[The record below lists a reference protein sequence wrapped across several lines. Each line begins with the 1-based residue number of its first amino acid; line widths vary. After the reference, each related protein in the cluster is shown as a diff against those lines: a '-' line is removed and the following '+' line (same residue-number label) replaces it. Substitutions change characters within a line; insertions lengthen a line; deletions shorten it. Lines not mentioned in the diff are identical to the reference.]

1 MKKLVYTLVAGA
13 SLALAACTSQ
23 PQAAESVTPKKD
35 IGLQL
40 YSIRQLIGNAEKFA
54 ANQDSILTML
64 AGMGYT
70 TVETANYRDGKIYGM
85 APEDFKACVDKAGL
99 KALSTHTTRGL
110 SKEELKAGAPDEET
124 MKWWDE
130 CIAAHKAAG
139 MEYVVTPSQPVP
151 ETVKDLQTWCDY
163 HNAIGKKC
171 AEAGL
176 KYGYHNHSHEF
187 RKVEDQVVMLDY
199 MLENTDPQCVFF
211 EMDVYW
217 TVMGKASPIAYFK
230 KYPGRFK
237 LLHIKDWKE
246 IGQSGMVG
254 FDAIF
259 NNAEVA
265 GVEHIIVEAE
275 AYESA
280 DMMEG
285 VRKCADYLLKADFV
299 KADYTK

>member
-1 MKKLVYTLVAGA
+1 MKKILYTLVAGA
-13 SLALAACTSQ
+13 SLALAACNSQ
-23 PQAAESVTPKKD
+23 PQASEMTPQKKD

-54 ANQDSILTML
+54 ANQDSILARL
-64 AGMGYT
+64 AEMGYT
-70 TVETANYRDGKIYGM
+70 AVETANYGDGKLYGM
-85 APEDFKACVDKAGL
+85 TPEDFKACMEKAGL
-99 KALSTHTTRGL
+99 NPVSTHTTSGL
-110 SKEELKAGAPDEET
+110 SKEELKAGAPSEET
-124 MKWWDE
+124 MQWWDE

-151 ETVKDLQTWCDY
+151 ETLKDLQTWCDY

-171 AEAGL
+171 AEAGM

-187 RKVEDQVVMLDY
+187 RKVEDQVMIDY
-199 MLENTDPQCVFF
+199 MLQNTDPQYVFY

-217 TVMGKASPIAYFK
+217 TVMGKASPVAYFK

-237 LLHIKDWKE
+237 LLHIKDQKE

-259 NNAEVA
+259 KNAEIA

-275 AYESA
+275 AYESE

-285 VRKCADYLLKADFV
+285 VRMCVDYLLNADFV
-299 KADYTK
+299 KSDYTK

>member
-1 MKKLVYTLVAGA
+1 MAD
-13 SLALAACTSQ
+13 LA
-23 PQAAESVTPKKD
+23 K
-35 IGLQL
+35 
-40 YSIRQLIGNAEKFA
+40 
-54 ANQDSILTML
+54 
-64 AGMGYT
+64 MGYT
-70 TVETANYRDGKIYGM
+70 AVETANYGDGKLYGM
-85 APEDFKACVDKAGL
+85 APEDFKACVEKAGL

-110 SKEELKAGAPDEET
+110 SKEELQAGAANGEN

-139 MEYVVTPSQPVP
+139 MEYVVTPSQPTP
-151 ETVKDLQTWCDY
+151 ETIKDLQTWCNY

-187 RKVEDQVVMLDY
+187 KKVEDQVMLDY
-199 MLENTDPQCVFF
+199 MLENTDPQYVFF

-217 TVMGKASPIAYFK
+217 TVMGKASPVAYFK

-237 LLHIKDWKE
+237 LLHIKDHKE

-259 NNAEVA
+259 NNAEIA

-285 VRKCADYLLKADFV
+285 VAKCADYLLKADFV
-299 KADYTK
+299 KASYTK

>member
-1 MKKLVYTLVAGA
+1 MKKFFYTIVAGA
-13 SLALAACTSQ
+13 TLALAACTSQ
-23 PQAAESVTPKKD
+23 PQATEMVPQKKD

-40 YSIRQLIGNAEKFA
+40 YSIRQLIGSAEKFA
-54 ANQDSILTML
+54 ENQEKVL
-64 AGMGYT
+64 ADLAKMGYT
-70 TVETANYRDGKIYGM
+70 TVETANYGDGKLYVM
-85 APEDFKACVDKAGL
+85 APEDFKACVEKAGL

-110 SKEELKAGAPDEET
+110 SKEELQAGAANGET

-139 MEYVVTPSQPVP
+139 MEYVVTPSQPTP
-151 ETVKDLQTWCDY
+151 ETIKDLQTWCNY

-187 RKVEDQVVMLDY
+187 KKVEDQVMLDY
-199 MLENTDPQCVFF
+199 MLEKTDPQYVFF

-217 TVMGKASPIAYFK
+217 TVMGKASPVAYFK

-237 LLHIKDWKE
+237 LLHIKDHKE

-259 NNAEVA
+259 NNAEIA

-285 VRKCADYLLKADFV
+285 VGKCADYLLKADFV
-299 KADYTK
+299 KASYSK

>member
-1 MKKLVYTLVAGA
+1 MKKLIYTMVAGA
-13 SLALAACTSQ
+13 TLALAACTSQ
-23 PQAAESVTPKKD
+23 PQATEMTPQKKE

-40 YSIRQLIGNAEKFA
+40 YSIRQLIGNTEKFA
-54 ANQDSILTML
+54 ANQEQVL
-64 AGMGYT
+64 ADLAKMGYT
-70 TVETANYRDGKIYGM
+70 AVEAANYGNGKLYGM
-85 APEDFKACVDKAGL
+85 TPEDFKACMDKAGL
-99 KALSTHTTRGL
+99 KPISTHTTRGL
-110 SKEELKAGAPDEET
+110 SKEELAAGAPSEET

-130 CIAAHKAAG
+130 CIAAHKTAG
-139 MEYVVTPSQPVP
+139 MEYIVTPSQPIP
-151 ETVKDLQTWCDY
+151 ETLKDLQIWCEY

-176 KYGYHNHSHEF
+176 KYGYHNHSGEF
-187 RKVEDQVVMLDY
+187 KKVEDQVMIDY
-199 MLENTDPQCVFF
+199 MIQNTDPKNVFF

-217 TVMGKASPIAYFK
+217 TVMGKASPVEYFK

-237 LLHIKDWKE
+237 LLHIKDHKE

-259 NNAEVA
+259 RNADIA

-275 AYESA
+275 AFESA

-285 VRKCADYLLKADFV
+285 VGKCADYLLKADFV
-299 KADYTK
+299 KASDTK

>member
-1 MKKLVYTLVAGA
+1 M
-13 SLALAACTSQ
+13 
-23 PQAAESVTPKKD
+23 
-35 IGLQL
+35 QL
-40 YSIRQLIGNAEKFA
+40 YSIRQLIGSAEKFA
-54 ANQDSILTML
+54 ENQEKVL
-64 AGMGYT
+64 ADLAKMGYT
-70 TVETANYRDGKIYGM
+70 TVETANYGDGKLYGM
-85 APEDFKACVDKAGL
+85 APEDFKACVEKAGL
-99 KALSTHTTRGL
+99 KTLSTHTTRGL
-110 SKEELKAGAPDEET
+110 SKEELQAGAANGET

-139 MEYVVTPSQPVP
+139 MEYVVTPSQPTP
-151 ETVKDLQTWCDY
+151 ETIKDLQTWCNY

-187 RKVEDQVVMLDY
+187 KKVEDQVMLDY
-199 MLENTDPQCVFF
+199 MLENTDPQYVFF

-217 TVMGKASPIAYFK
+217 TVMGKASPVAYFK

-237 LLHIKDWKE
+237 LLHIKDHKE

-259 NNAEVA
+259 NNAEIA

-285 VRKCADYLLKADFV
+285 VAKCADYLLKADFV
-299 KADYTK
+299 KAAYTK

>member
-1 MKKLVYTLVAGA
+1 MKKFIYTMVAGA
-13 SLALAACTSQ
+13 TLALAACTSQ
-23 PQAAESVTPKKD
+23 PQATEMTPQKKD

-54 ANQDSILTML
+54 ANQEQVL
-64 AGMGYT
+64 ADLAKMGYT
-70 TVETANYRDGKIYGM
+70 AVETANYGDGKLYGM
-85 APEDFKACVDKAGL
+85 TPEDFKACMDKAGL
-99 KALSTHTTRGL
+99 KPISTHTTRGL
-110 SKEELKAGAPDEET
+110 SKEELAAGAPSEET

-130 CIAAHKAAG
+130 CIAAHKTAG
-139 MEYVVTPSQPVP
+139 MEYIVTPSQPIP
-151 ETVKDLQTWCDY
+151 ETLKDLQIWCEY

-176 KYGYHNHSHEF
+176 KYGYHNHSGEF
-187 RKVEDQVVMLDY
+187 KKVEDQVMIDY
-199 MLENTDPQCVFF
+199 MIQNTDPKNVFF

-217 TVMGKASPIAYFK
+217 TVMGKASPVEYFK

-237 LLHIKDWKE
+237 LLHIKDHKE

-259 NNAEVA
+259 RNADIA

-275 AYESA
+275 AYECE
-280 DMMEG
+280 DMMDG
-285 VRKCADYLLKADFV
+285 VQMCADYLLNADFV
-299 KADYTK
+299 KANYSK

>member
-1 MKKLVYTLVAGA
+1 MKKFFYTIVAGA
-13 SLALAACTSQ
+13 TLALVACTSQ
-23 PQAAESVTPKKD
+23 PQATEMVPQKKN

-54 ANQDSILTML
+54 ENQEKVL
-64 AGMGYT
+64 ADLAKMGYT
-70 TVETANYRDGKIYGM
+70 VVETANYGDGKLYGLT
-85 APEDFKACVDKAGL
+85 PEAFKACMDKAGL

-110 SKEELKAGAPDEET
+110 SKEELQAGAPSEET
-124 MKWWDE
+124 MNWWDK
-130 CIAAHKAAG
+130 CIASHKAAG

-151 ETVKDLQTWCDY
+151 ETIKDLQTWCAY

-171 AEAGL
+171 AEAGM

-187 RKVEDQVVMLDY
+187 QKVEDQVMIDY
-199 MLENTDPQCVFF
+199 MIQNTDPQYVFF

-217 TVMGKASPIAYFK
+217 TVMGKASPVEYFK

-237 LLHIKDWKE
+237 LLHIKDHKE

-259 NNAEVA
+259 RNAEIA

-285 VRKCADYLLKADFV
+285 VGKCADYLLKADFV
-299 KADYTK
+299 KASYSK

>member
-1 MKKLVYTLVAGA
+1 MVAGA
-13 SLALAACTSQ
+13 ALALAACTPSQ
-23 PQAAESVTPKKD
+23 TKEMTSPKKD

-40 YSIRQLIGNAEKFA
+40 YSIRQLIGSPEKFA
-54 ANQDSILTML
+54 SNQEQILSGL
-64 AGMGYT
+64 ARMGYT
-70 TVETANYRDGKIYGM
+70 TVETASYADGKIYGM
-85 APEDFKACVDKAGL
+85 APEDFKACVEKAGL

-110 SKEELKAGAPDEET
+110 SEDELKAGQPSEET
-124 MKWWDE
+124 MKWWNE

-139 MEYVVTPSQPVP
+139 MEYIVTPSQPVP

-163 HNAIGKKC
+163 HNAIGRKC

-187 RKVEDQVVMLDY
+187 RKVEEREVMLDY
-199 MLENTDPQCVFF
+199 MLAHTNPQHVFF

-217 TVMGKASPIAYFK
+217 TVMGKASPVAYFK

-237 LLHIKDWKE
+237 LLHIKDQKE

-259 NNAEVA
+259 NHAEIA
-265 GVEHIIVEAE
+265 GVEHIVVEAE
-275 AYESA
+275 AYEHE

-285 VRKCADYLLKADFV
+285 VRACADYLLKADFV
-299 KADYTK
+299 KTGYSK

>member
-1 MKKLVYTLVAGA
+1 MKKLVYTMVAGA
-13 SLALAACTSQ
+13 SLALAACSVNPQ
-23 PQAAESVTPKKD
+23 PAEPVVQKKD

-40 YSIRQLIGNAEKFA
+40 YSIRQLIGNAERFA

-64 AGMGYT
+64 SDMGYT
-70 TVETANYRDGKIYGM
+70 TVETANYKDGKIYGM
-85 APEDFKACVDKAGL
+85 TPEDFKACVDKAGL

-110 SKEELKAGAPDEET
+110 SKEELKAGVASEET

-130 CIAAHKAAG
+130 CIASHKAAG
-139 MEYVVTPSQPVP
+139 MEYIVTPSQPVP
-151 ETVKDLQTWCDY
+151 ETIKDLQTWCNY

-171 AEAGL
+171 VEAGL

-217 TVMGKASPIAYFK
+217 TVMGKASPVAYFK

-237 LLHIKDWKE
+237 LLHIKDQKE

-259 NNAEVA
+259 NHAEVA
-265 GVEHIIVEAE
+265 GVEHIVVEAE
-275 AYESA
+275 AYECE

-285 VRKCADYLLKADFV
+285 VRMCADYLLQADFV
-299 KADYTK
+299 KADYSK

>member
-1 MKKLVYTLVAGA
+1 MKKFFYTIVAGA
-13 SLALAACTSQ
+13 TLALAACTSQ
-23 PQAAESVTPKKD
+23 PQAEMTPQKKD

-54 ANQDSILTML
+54 ENQEKVLSDL
-64 AGMGYT
+64 AKMGYT
-70 TVETANYRDGKIYGM
+70 AVETANYGDGKLYGLT
-85 APEDFKACVDKAGL
+85 PEEFKACMEKAGL

-110 SKEELKAGAPDEET
+110 SKEELQAGAPGEET

-130 CIAAHKAAG
+130 CIASHKAAG

-151 ETVKDLQTWCDY
+151 ETIKDLQTWCDY

-187 RKVEDQVVMLDY
+187 KKVEDQVMIDY
-199 MLENTDPQCVFF
+199 MLQNTDPQYVFF

-217 TVMGKASPIAYFK
+217 TVMGKASPVEYFK

-237 LLHIKDWKE
+237 LLHIKDHKE

-259 NNAEVA
+259 RNAEIA

-285 VRKCADYLLKADFV
+285 VGKCADYLLKADFV
-299 KADYTK
+299 KASYSK

>member
-1 MKKLVYTLVAGA
+1 MKKFFYTIVAGA
-13 SLALAACTSQ
+13 TLALAACTSQ
-23 PQAAESVTPKKD
+23 PQATEMVPQKKD

-54 ANQDSILTML
+54 ENQEKVL
-64 AGMGYT
+64 ADLAKMGYT
-70 TVETANYRDGKIYGM
+70 TVETANYGDGKLYGM
-85 APEDFKACVDKAGL
+85 APEDFKACVEKAGL

-110 SKEELKAGAPDEET
+110 SKEELQAGAANGET
-124 MKWWDE
+124 MKWRDE

-139 MEYVVTPSQPVP
+139 MEYVVTPSQPTP
-151 ETVKDLQTWCDY
+151 ETIKDLQTWCNY

-187 RKVEDQVVMLDY
+187 KKVEDQVMLDY
-199 MLENTDPQCVFF
+199 MLENTDPQYVFF

-217 TVMGKASPIAYFK
+217 TVMGKASPVAYFK

-237 LLHIKDWKE
+237 LLHIKDHKE

-259 NNAEVA
+259 NNAEIA

-285 VRKCADYLLKADFV
+285 VAKCADYLLKADFV
-299 KADYTK
+299 KAAYTK

>member
-1 MKKLVYTLVAGA
+1 MKKFLYTMVAGA
-13 SLALAACTSQ
+13 TLALAACTSH
-23 PQAAESVTPKKD
+23 PQAEMTPQKKD

-54 ANQDSILTML
+54 ENQEKVLSDL
-64 AGMGYT
+64 AQMGYT
-70 TVETANYRDGKIYGM
+70 AVETANYGDGKLYGM
-85 APEDFKACVDKAGL
+85 TPEDFKACMDKAGL

-110 SKEELKAGAPDEET
+110 SKEELEAGAPSEET

-130 CIAAHKAAG
+130 CIAAHKTAG
-139 MEYVVTPSQPVP
+139 MEYIVTPSQPIP
-151 ETVKDLQTWCDY
+151 ETLKDLQTWCEY
-163 HNAIGKKC
+163 HNAIGQKC
-171 AEAGL
+171 AEAGM
-176 KYGYHNHSHEF
+176 KYGYHNHSGEF
-187 RKVEDQVVMLDY
+187 KKVEDQVMIDY
-199 MLENTDPQCVFF
+199 MIQNTDPKNVFF

-217 TVMGKASPIAYFK
+217 TVMGKASPVEYFK

-237 LLHIKDWKE
+237 LLHIKDHKE

-259 NNAEVA
+259 RHADIA

-275 AYESA
+275 AFESA

-285 VRKCADYLLKADFV
+285 VGKCADYLLKADFV
-299 KADYTK
+299 KASYSK

>member
-1 MKKLVYTLVAGA
+1 MGRFLYMIVVSA
-13 SLALAACTSQ
+13 SMALTACSG
-23 PQAAESVTPKKD
+23 QAQDTVLKPKKD

-40 YSIRQLIGNAEKFA
+40 YSIRKLIGNPEKFA
-54 ANQDSILTML
+54 ANQETVLSDL
-64 AGMGYT
+64 AEMGYT
-70 TVETANYRDGKIYGM
+70 AVETASYRDGLIYGM
-85 APEDFKACVDKAGL
+85 NPVDFKACMEKAGL
-99 KALSTHTTRGL
+99 KAISTHTTRGL
-110 SKEELKAGAPDEET
+110 SKEELKAGAANEET
-124 MKWWDE
+124 MEWWDE

-139 MEYVVTPSQPVP
+139 MEYVVTPSQGVP
-151 ETVKDLQTWCDY
+151 ETLKDLQVWCDY

-187 RKVEDQVVMLDY
+187 RKVEDKVMFDY
-199 MLENTDPQCVFF
+199 MIENTSPDYVFF

-217 TVMGKASPIAYFK
+217 TVMGQASPVQYFK

-237 LLHIKDWKE
+237 LLHIKDQKE

-259 NNAEVA
+259 RNAEIA

-275 AYESA
+275 AFESR

-285 VRKCADYLLKADFV
+285 VGLCADYLLNADFV
-299 KADYTK
+299 KGSYTE

>member
-1 MKKLVYTLVAGA
+1 MKKFFYTMVA
-13 SLALAACTSQ
+13 SVTMTLAACTSQ
-23 PQAAESVTPKKD
+23 PQTEMTPQKKD

-40 YSIRQLIGNAEKFA
+40 YSIRQLIGSPENFA
-54 ANQDSILTML
+54 ANQEKVL
-64 AGMGYT
+64 ADLAKMGYT
-70 TVETANYRDGKIYGM
+70 AVETASYGDGKIYGM
-85 APEDFKACVDKAGL
+85 EPEAFKACLDKVGL

-110 SKEELKAGAPDEET
+110 SDEEIKSGAASEET

-139 MEYVVTPSQPVP
+139 MEYIVSPWQGLPKTL
-151 ETVKDLQTWCDY
+151 KDLQVWCDY

-187 RKVEDQVVMLDY
+187 EKVEDQVMIDY
-199 MLENTDPQCVFF
+199 MIQHTDPQYVFF

-217 TVMGKASPIAYFK
+217 TVMGKSSPVAYFK

-237 LLHIKDWKE
+237 LLHIKDHKE

-259 NNAEVA
+259 NNAEIA

-285 VRKCADYLLKADFV
+285 VGKCADYLLKADFV

>member
-1 MKKLVYTLVAGA
+1 
-13 SLALAACTSQ
+13 LAQLAKQ
-23 PQAAESVTPKKD
+23 
-35 IGLQL
+35 
-40 YSIRQLIGNAEKFA
+40 
-54 ANQDSILTML
+54 
-64 AGMGYT
+64 GYT
-70 TVETANYRDGKIYGM
+70 TVETANYGDGKLYGL
-85 APEDFKACVDKAGL
+85 APEEFKACMEKAGL
-99 KALSTHTTRGL
+99 KPLSTHTTRGL
-110 SKEELKAGAPDEET
+110 SKEELEAGAPSEET

-139 MEYVVTPSQPVP
+139 MEYVVTPSQRTP
-151 ETVKDLQTWCDY
+151 ETLKDLQIWCDY

-176 KYGYHNHSHEF
+176 KYGYHNHSFEF
-187 RKVEDQVVMLDY
+187 NKIEDKVMIDY
-199 MLENTDPQCVFF
+199 MIENTDPQYVFF

-217 TVMGKASPIAYFK
+217 TVMGKASPVAYFK

-237 LLHIKDWKE
+237 LLHIKDHKE

-259 NNAEVA
+259 RNAEIA

-285 VRKCADYLLKADFV
+285 VGMCADYLLKADFV

>member
-1 MKKLVYTLVAGA
+1 MKKFFYTIVAGA
-13 SLALAACTSQ
+13 TLALVACTSQ
-23 PQAAESVTPKKD
+23 PQATEMVPQKKD

-40 YSIRQLIGNAEKFA
+40 YSIRQLIGSAEKFA
-54 ANQDSILTML
+54 ENQEKVL
-64 AGMGYT
+64 ADLAKMGYT
-70 TVETANYRDGKIYGM
+70 TVETANYGDGKLYGM
-85 APEDFKACVDKAGL
+85 APEDFKACVEKAGL

-110 SKEELKAGAPDEET
+110 SKEELQAGAANGET

-139 MEYVVTPSQPVP
+139 MEYVVTPSQPTP
-151 ETVKDLQTWCDY
+151 ETIKDLQTWCNY

-187 RKVEDQVVMLDY
+187 KKVEDQVMLDY
-199 MLENTDPQCVFF
+199 MLEKTDPQYVFF

-217 TVMGKASPIAYFK
+217 TVMGKASPVAYFK

-237 LLHIKDWKE
+237 LLHIKDHKE

-259 NNAEVA
+259 NNAEIA

-285 VRKCADYLLKADFV
+285 VAKCADYLLKADFV
-299 KADYTK
+299 KAAYTK

>member
-1 MKKLVYTLVAGA
+1 MKKFFYTMVAGVT
-13 SLALAACTSQ
+13 LTLAACTSQ
-23 PQAAESVTPKKD
+23 PQSTEMAPQKKD

-40 YSIRQLIGNAEKFA
+40 YSIRQLIGTAEKFA
-54 ANQDSILTML
+54 ENQEQVL
-64 AGMGYT
+64 AQLAKQGYT
-70 TVETANYRDGKIYGM
+70 AVETANYGNGKLYGL
-85 APEDFKACVDKAGL
+85 APEEFKACMEKAGL
-99 KALSTHTTRGL
+99 NPLSTHTTRGL
-110 SKEELKAGAPDEET
+110 SAEEVKAGAPSEET

-139 MEYVVTPSQPVP
+139 MEYVVTPSQHTP
-151 ETVKDLQTWCDY
+151 ETLKDLQVWCDY

-176 KYGYHNHSHEF
+176 KYGYHNHSFEF
-187 RKVEDQVVMLDY
+187 NKIEDKVMIDY
-199 MLENTDPQCVFF
+199 MIENTDPQYVFF

-217 TVMGKASPIAYFK
+217 TVMGKASPVEYFK
-230 KYPGRFK
+230 RYPGRFK
-237 LLHIKDWKE
+237 LLHIKDHKE

-259 NNAEVA
+259 RHADIA

-285 VRKCADYLLKADFV
+285 VGLCADYLLKADFV

>member
-1 MKKLVYTLVAGA
+1 MKKFLYTMVAGA
-13 SLALAACTSQ
+13 TLALAACTSH
-23 PQAAESVTPKKD
+23 PQAEMTPQKKD

-54 ANQDSILTML
+54 ENQEKVLSDL
-64 AGMGYT
+64 AQMGYT
-70 TVETANYRDGKIYGM
+70 AVETANYGDGKLYGM
-85 APEDFKACVDKAGL
+85 PPEDFKACMDKAGL

-110 SKEELKAGAPDEET
+110 SKEELEAGAPSEET

-130 CIAAHKAAG
+130 CIAAHKTAG
-139 MEYVVTPSQPVP
+139 MEYIVTPSQPIP
-151 ETVKDLQTWCDY
+151 ETLKDLQTWCEY
-163 HNAIGKKC
+163 HNAIGQKC
-171 AEAGL
+171 AEAGM
-176 KYGYHNHSHEF
+176 KYGYHNHSGEF
-187 RKVEDQVVMLDY
+187 KKVEDQVMIDY
-199 MLENTDPQCVFF
+199 MIQNTDPKNVFF

-217 TVMGKASPIAYFK
+217 TVMGKASPVEYFK

-237 LLHIKDWKE
+237 LLHIKDHKE

-259 NNAEVA
+259 RHADIA

-275 AYESA
+275 AFESA

-285 VRKCADYLLKADFV
+285 VGKCADYLLKADFV
-299 KADYTK
+299 KETYTK

>member
-1 MKKLVYTLVAGA
+1 MKKTFYTLLAGA
-13 SLALAACTSQ
+13 TLALAACSTQ
-23 PQAAESVTPKKD
+23 PQVTEVTPVKKD

-40 YSIRQLIGNAEKFA
+40 YSIRQLIGNTEKFA
-54 ANQDSILTML
+54 ANQENILSQL
-64 AGMGYT
+64 SQMGYT
-70 TVETANYRDGKIYGM
+70 AVETANYSDGKIYGM
-85 APEDFKACVDKAGL
+85 APADFKACMDKAGL
-99 KALSTHTTRGL
+99 NPLSTHTTRGL
-110 SKEELKAGAPDEET
+110 SKEELAAGAANEET

-139 MEYVVTPSQPVP
+139 MEYVVTPSQPTP
-151 ETVKDLQTWCDY
+151 ATLKDLQTWCDY

-176 KYGYHNHSHEF
+176 KYGYHNHSYEF
-187 RKVEDQVVMLDY
+187 NKIEDQVMIDY
-199 MLENTDPQCVFF
+199 MIEHTNPQYVFF
-211 EMDVYW
+211 ELDVYW
-217 TVMGKASPIAYFK
+217 TVMGKASPVAYFK

-237 LLHIKDWKE
+237 LLHIKDHKE

-259 NNAEVA
+259 KNAEIA

-275 AYESA
+275 AFESA

-285 VRKCADYLLKADFV
+285 VGKCADYLLKADFV
-299 KADYTK
+299 KADYSK

>member
-1 MKKLVYTLVAGA
+1 MKKFLYTMVAGA
-13 SLALAACTSQ
+13 TLALAACTSH
-23 PQAAESVTPKKD
+23 PQAEMTPQKKD

-54 ANQDSILTML
+54 ENQEKVLSDL
-64 AGMGYT
+64 AQMGYT
-70 TVETANYRDGKIYGM
+70 AVETANYGDGKLYGM
-85 APEDFKACVDKAGL
+85 TPEDFKACMDKAGL

-110 SKEELKAGAPDEET
+110 SKEELEAGAPSEET

-130 CIAAHKAAG
+130 CIAAHKTAG
-139 MEYVVTPSQPVP
+139 MEYIVTPSQPIP
-151 ETVKDLQTWCDY
+151 ETLKDLQTWCEY
-163 HNAIGKKC
+163 HNAIGQKC
-171 AEAGL
+171 AEAGM
-176 KYGYHNHSHEF
+176 KYGYHNHSGEF
-187 RKVEDQVVMLDY
+187 KKGEDQVMIDY
-199 MLENTDPQCVFF
+199 MIQNTDPKNVFF

-217 TVMGKASPIAYFK
+217 TVMGKASPVEYFK

-237 LLHIKDWKE
+237 LLHIKDHKE

-259 NNAEVA
+259 RHADIA

-275 AYESA
+275 AFESA

-285 VRKCADYLLKADFV
+285 VGKCADYLLKADFV
-299 KADYTK
+299 KETYTK

>member
-1 MKKLVYTLVAGA
+1 MKKVLYTMVAGA
-13 SLALAACTSQ
+13 SLALAACNVPTQ
-23 PQAAESVTPKKD
+23 MNEAVTPKKD

-40 YSIRQLIGNAEKFA
+40 YSIRQLIGNAESFA
-54 ANQDSILTML
+54 ANQDSILSML
-64 AGMGYT
+64 ASMGYT
-70 TVETANYRDGKIYGM
+70 TVETANYHEGKLYGM
-85 APEDFKACVDKAGL
+85 TPEDFKACMDKAGL
-99 KALSTHTTRGL
+99 KPLSTHTTRGL
-110 SKEELKAGAPDEET
+110 SKDELKAGAASEET

-151 ETVKDLQTWCDY
+151 ETLKDLQVWCEY

-171 AEAGL
+171 ADAGM

-187 RKVEDQVVMLDY
+187 RKVEDKVMLDY
-199 MLENTDPQCVFF
+199 MLENTDPQNVFF

-217 TVMGKASPIAYFK
+217 TVMGKASPVAYFK

-237 LLHIKDWKE
+237 LLHIKDQKE

-259 NNAEVA
+259 KNAEIA
-265 GVEHIIVEAE
+265 GVEHIVVEAE
-275 AYESA
+275 AYESK

-285 VRKCADYLLKADFV
+285 VRMCADYLLNADFV
-299 KADYTK
+299 KADYSK

>member
-1 MKKLVYTLVAGA
+1 MKKFIYTMVAGA
-13 SLALAACTSQ
+13 TLALAACTSQ
-23 PQAAESVTPKKD
+23 PQATEMTPQKKN

-54 ANQDSILTML
+54 ANQEQVL
-64 AGMGYT
+64 ADLAKMGYT
-70 TVETANYRDGKIYGM
+70 AVETANYGGGKLYGM
-85 APEDFKACVDKAGL
+85 TPEYFKACMDKAGL
-99 KALSTHTTRGL
+99 KPISTHTTRGL
-110 SKEELKAGAPDEET
+110 SKEELAAGAPNAET
-124 MKWWDE
+124 MQWWDE
-130 CIAAHKAAG
+130 CIAAHKTAG
-139 MEYVVTPSQPVP
+139 MEYIVTPSQPIP
-151 ETVKDLQTWCDY
+151 ETIKDLQTWCEY

-176 KYGYHNHSHEF
+176 KYGYHNPSCEF
-187 RKVEDQVVMLDY
+187 QKVEDQVMIDY
-199 MLENTDPQCVFF
+199 MIQNTDPKNVFF

-217 TVMGKASPIAYFK
+217 TVMGKASPVEYFK

-237 LLHIKDWKE
+237 LLHIKDYKE

-259 NNAEVA
+259 RNAEIA

-275 AYESA
+275 AFESA

-285 VRKCADYLLKADFV
+285 VGKCADYLLKADFV

>member
-1 MKKLVYTLVAGA
+1 MKKFFYTMAAGVTM
-13 SLALAACTSQ
+13 ALAACTSQ
-23 PQAAESVTPKKD
+23 PQATEMTPQKKD

-54 ANQDSILTML
+54 ANQEQVL
-64 AGMGYT
+64 ADLAKQGYT
-70 TVETANYRDGKIYGM
+70 AVETANYGDGKLYGLT
-85 APEDFKACVDKAGL
+85 PEDFKACMEKAGL

-110 SKEELKAGAPDEET
+110 SAEELKAGVASEET

-139 MEYVVTPSQPVP
+139 MEYVVTPSQPTP
-151 ETVKDLQTWCDY
+151 ETLKDLQVWCDY

-171 AEAGL
+171 AEVGL
-176 KYGYHNHSHEF
+176 KYGYHNHSFEF
-187 RKVEDQVVMLDY
+187 NKIEDKVMIDY
-199 MLENTDPQCVFF
+199 MIENTDPQYVFF

-217 TVMGKASPIAYFK
+217 TVMGKSSPVEYFK

-237 LLHIKDWKE
+237 LLHIKDHKE

-259 NNAEVA
+259 RNAEIA

-285 VRKCADYLLKADFV
+285 VAKCADYLLKADFV

>member
-1 MKKLVYTLVAGA
+1 MKKLIYTMVAGA
-13 SLALAACTSQ
+13 TLALAACTSQ
-23 PQAAESVTPKKD
+23 PQTTEMTPQKKD

-40 YSIRQLIGNAEKFA
+40 YSIRQLIGNTEKFA
-54 ANQDSILTML
+54 ANQEQVL
-64 AGMGYT
+64 ADLAKMGYT
-70 TVETANYRDGKIYGM
+70 AVETANYGDGKLYGM
-85 APEDFKACVDKAGL
+85 TPEDFKACMDKAGL
-99 KALSTHTTRGL
+99 KPLSTHTTRGL
-110 SKEELKAGAPDEET
+110 SKEELAAGAPIEET

-130 CIAAHKAAG
+130 CIAAHKTAG
-139 MEYVVTPSQPVP
+139 MEYIVTPSQPIP
-151 ETVKDLQTWCDY
+151 ETLKDLQICCEY

-176 KYGYHNHSHEF
+176 KYGYHNHSGEF
-187 RKVEDQVVMLDY
+187 KKVEDQVMIDY
-199 MLENTDPQCVFF
+199 MIQNTDPKNVFF

-217 TVMGKASPIAYFK
+217 TVMGKASPVEYFK

-237 LLHIKDWKE
+237 LLHIKDHKE

-259 NNAEVA
+259 RNADIA

-275 AYESA
+275 AFESA

-285 VRKCADYLLKADFV
+285 VGKCADYLLKADFV
-299 KADYTK
+299 KASYTK

>member
-1 MKKLVYTLVAGA
+1 MKKFFYTVAAGIV
-13 SLALAACTSQ
+13 LMLAACTNQ
-23 PQAAESVTPKKD
+23 PQSTEMAPQKKD

-40 YSIRQLIGNAEKFA
+40 YSIRQLIGSAENFA
-54 ANQDSILTML
+54 ANQEKVL
-64 AGMGYT
+64 ADLAKMGYT
-70 TVETANYRDGKIYGM
+70 TVETANYRDGKIYGL
-85 APEDFKACVDKAGL
+85 APEDFKACMDKAGL

-110 SKEELKAGAPDEET
+110 SAEELKAGAPNEET
-124 MKWWDE
+124 LKWWDE

-139 MEYVVTPSQPVP
+139 MEYVVTPSQPTP
-151 ETVKDLQTWCDY
+151 ETLKDLQTWCEY

-176 KYGYHNHSHEF
+176 KYGYHNHSFEF
-187 RKVEDQVVMLDY
+187 NKIEDKVMIDY
-199 MLENTDPQCVFF
+199 MIENTDPQYVFF

-217 TVMGKASPIAYFK
+217 TVMGKSSPVEYFK
-230 KYPGRFK
+230 RYPGRFK
-237 LLHIKDWKE
+237 LLHIKDHKE

-259 NNAEVA
+259 RNAETA

-280 DMMEG
+280 DMMDG
-285 VRKCADYLLKADFV
+285 VRMCADYLLEADFV

>member
-1 MKKLVYTLVAGA
+1 MAD
-13 SLALAACTSQ
+13 LA
-23 PQAAESVTPKKD
+23 K
-35 IGLQL
+35 
-40 YSIRQLIGNAEKFA
+40 R
-54 ANQDSILTML
+54 
-64 AGMGYT
+64 GYT
-70 TVETANYRDGKIYGM
+70 AVETANYSDGKLYGLT
-85 APEDFKACVDKAGL
+85 PEEFKACMDKAGL
-99 KALSTHTTRGL
+99 KPISTHTTRGL
-110 SKEELKAGAPDEET
+110 SKEELQAGAPSEET

-139 MEYVVTPSQPVP
+139 MEYIVTPSQPIP
-151 ETVKDLQTWCDY
+151 ETLKDLQIWCEY

-176 KYGYHNHSHEF
+176 KYGYHNHSGEF
-187 RKVEDQVVMLDY
+187 KKVEDQVMIDY
-199 MLENTDPQCVFF
+199 MIQNTDPQNVFF

-217 TVMGKASPIAYFK
+217 TVMGKASPVEYFK

-237 LLHIKDWKE
+237 LLHIKDHKE

-259 NNAEVA
+259 RNAEIA

-275 AYESA
+275 AFESA

-285 VRKCADYLLKADFV
+285 VGKCADYLLKADFV
-299 KADYTK
+299 KASYTK

>member
-1 MKKLVYTLVAGA
+1 MKKTLYTMLASV
-13 SLALAACTSQ
+13 SLALAACNSQ
-23 PQAAESVTPKKD
+23 PVAVEKTPIKKE
-35 IGLQL
+35 IGVQL
-40 YSIRQLIGNAEKFA
+40 YSVRELIGNPELFAKNQATVLPQLAE
-54 ANQDSILTML
+54 
-64 AGMGYT
+64 MGYT
-70 TVETANYRDGKIYGM
+70 TIETANYKDGKLYGM
-85 APEDFKACVDKAGL
+85 TPEDFKACIEKAGL
-99 KALSTHTTRGL
+99 KSLSTHTTRGL
-110 SKEELKAGAPDEET
+110 SKEELKAGAPSEET

-139 MEYVVTPSQPVP
+139 MEYVVTPSQHTP
-151 ETVKDLQTWCDY
+151 ETLKDLQVWCDY
-163 HNAIGKKC
+163 HNVIGKKC

-176 KYGYHNHSHEF
+176 KYGYHNHSFEF
-187 RKVEDQVVMLDY
+187 NKIEDKVMIDY
-199 MLENTDPQCVFF
+199 MIENTDPQYVFF

-217 TVMGKASPIAYFK
+217 TVMGKASPVEYFK
-230 KYPGRFK
+230 RYPGRFK
-237 LLHIKDWKE
+237 LLHIKDHKE

-259 NNAEVA
+259 RHADIA

-285 VRKCADYLLKADFV
+285 VGLCADYLLKADFV

>member
-1 MKKLVYTLVAGA
+1 MKKLIYTMVAGA
-13 SLALAACTSQ
+13 TLALAACTSQ
-23 PQAAESVTPKKD
+23 PQATEMTPQKKE

-40 YSIRQLIGNAEKFA
+40 YSIRQLIGNTEKFA
-54 ANQDSILTML
+54 ANQEQVL
-64 AGMGYT
+64 ADLAKMGYT
-70 TVETANYRDGKIYGM
+70 AVETANYGDGKLYGM
-85 APEDFKACVDKAGL
+85 TPEDFKACMDKAGL
-99 KALSTHTTRGL
+99 KPISTHTTRGL
-110 SKEELKAGAPDEET
+110 SKEELAAGAPSEET

-130 CIAAHKAAG
+130 CIAAHKTAG
-139 MEYVVTPSQPVP
+139 MEYIVTPSQPIP
-151 ETVKDLQTWCDY
+151 ETLKDLQIWCEY

-176 KYGYHNHSHEF
+176 KYGYHNHSGEF
-187 RKVEDQVVMLDY
+187 KKVEDQVMIDY
-199 MLENTDPQCVFF
+199 MIQNTDPKNVFF

-217 TVMGKASPIAYFK
+217 TVIGKASPVEYFK

-237 LLHIKDWKE
+237 LLHIKDHKE

-259 NNAEVA
+259 RNAEIA

-275 AYESA
+275 AFEST

-285 VRKCADYLLKADFV
+285 VGKCADYLLKADFV
-299 KADYTK
+299 KASYSK

>member
-1 MKKLVYTLVAGA
+1 MKKFFYTVAAGIVMM
-13 SLALAACTSQ
+13 LAACTNQQQSTEMV
-23 PQAAESVTPKKD
+23 PQKKD

-40 YSIRQLIGNAEKFA
+40 YSIRQLIGSAENFA
-54 ANQDSILTML
+54 ANQEKVL
-64 AGMGYT
+64 ADLAKMGYT
-70 TVETANYRDGKIYGM
+70 TVETANYSNGKIYGL
-85 APEDFKACVDKAGL
+85 APEAFKACLDKVGL

-110 SKEELKAGAPDEET
+110 SAEELKAGAASEET

-139 MEYVVTPSQPVP
+139 MEYVVTPSQPTP
-151 ETVKDLQTWCDY
+151 ETLKDLQTWCDY

-176 KYGYHNHSHEF
+176 KYGYHNHSFEF
-187 RKVEDQVVMLDY
+187 QKIEDKVMIDY
-199 MLENTDPQCVFF
+199 MIENTDPQYVFF

-217 TVMGKASPIAYFK
+217 TVMGKSSPVEYFK

-237 LLHIKDWKE
+237 LLHIKDHKE

-259 NNAEVA
+259 RNAETA

-275 AYESA
+275 AYECA
-280 DMMEG
+280 DMMDG
-285 VRKCADYLLKADFV
+285 VRMCADYLQEADFV
-299 KADYTK
+299 KTDYTK

>member
-1 MKKLVYTLVAGA
+1 MKKYFYTMVAGV
-13 SLALAACTSQ
+13 SMMLAACTNPSQ
-23 PQAAESVTPKKD
+23 TTEMTAPQKKD

-40 YSIRQLIGNAEKFA
+40 YSIRQLIGNAENFA
-54 ANQDSILTML
+54 ANQEKVL
-64 AGMGYT
+64 ADLAKMGYT
-70 TVETANYRDGKIYGM
+70 TVETANYGNGMIYGL
-85 APEDFKACVDKAGL
+85 APEEFKACLEKAGL

-110 SKEELKAGAPDEET
+110 SAEELKAGVAGEET

-139 MEYVVTPSQPVP
+139 MEYVVTPSQPTP
-151 ETVKDLQTWCDY
+151 ETLKDLQVWCDY

-187 RKVEDQVVMLDY
+187 RKVEDQVMIDY
-199 MLENTDPQCVFF
+199 MIQNTDPQNVFF

-217 TVMGKASPIAYFK
+217 TVMGKASPVEYFK

-237 LLHIKDWKE
+237 LLHIKDHKE

-259 NNAEVA
+259 RNAEIA
-265 GVEHIIVEAE
+265 GVEHVIVEAE

-285 VRKCADYLLKADFV
+285 VGKCADYLLKADFV